1 MTFPRKVLGPLLT
14 IGLAVA
20 AGACESQSNTSTGPS
35 PVKCL
40 VSLDAPSDSIESSG
54 GKGVIAVT
62 AQPECS
68 WTASSGAAW
77 ITLTPTSG
85 QGAGQIEFQAT
96 ANTAATMRQGSISV
110 NDRQV
115 PVQQRPAPCRF
126 DVSPLAP
133 SVGAEGGTVTVT
145 VATLQGC
152 AWQASGANGWVTI
165 ANTSG
170 TGSGTVSLRVAPGG
184 AEARSATLQVAG
196 QTVTLTQSSTSAPGS
211 GAPCAYS
218 LAPSALSLSA
228 AAGGGTLTLTTS
240 TGCPWMAVSQAP
252 WVTVTSPAQGSGPA
266 AVTFTVAA
274 NSGAA
279 RSGSLAV
286 AGQISTINQAAA
298 GAAVTSCSFALGS
311 NTQSV
316 AAGGA
321 AGVGV
326 NVSTAAGCAWTARSN
341 DGWITLRSGA
351 TGTGPGAVTFDVASN
366 AGAARTGTLTIAGA
380 TFTVTQATGVCA
392 YSISPTEQAIDE
404 KGGEISVTVST
415 GAGCAWTAKSDEK
428 WIDVTQGATGTG
440 PGAVHMVVEAGNKK
454 RTGTV
459 KIAGQTFTVLQNP

>member
-1 MTFPRKVLGPLLT
+1 MTFPRRVLGPFLT

-20 AGACESQSNTSTGPS
+20 AGACGSQSNTSTGPS
-35 PVKCL
+35 PVKCQ
-40 VSLDAPSDSIESSG
+40 VSLDAPSASIEPAG

-68 WTASSGAAW
+68 WTASSAATW
-77 ITLTPTSG
+77 ITLAPSSG

-96 ANTAATMRQGSISV
+96 ANPAATTRQGSISV
-110 NDRQV
+110 NDKQI
-115 PVQQRPAPCRF
+115 PVQQQPAACRF
-126 DVSPLAP
+126 TVSPLAP
-133 SVGAEGGTVTVT
+133 EVGAAGGTLTISVT
-145 VATLQGC
+145 TLAGC
-152 AWQASGANGWVTI
+152 AWQASGGAGWVSI
-165 ANTSG
+165 GSTSG
-170 TGSGTVSLRVAPGG
+170 TGSGTVSLRVASSAG
-184 AEARSATLQVAG
+184 ELRSATLQVAG
-196 QTVTLTQSSTSAPGS
+196 QTVTLTQSSTSAPAP
-211 GAPCAYS
+211 GAPCVYS

-240 TGCPWMAVSQAP
+240 TGCPWTAVSQVP
-252 WVTVTSPAQGSGPA
+252 WITLTSPAQGNGPA
-266 AVTFTVAA
+266 TVTFTVVA

-298 GAAVTSCSFALGS
+298 GAGVTSCSFALGS

-316 AAGGA
+316 GAGGV

-366 AGAARTGTLTIAGA
+366 TGAARTGTLTIAGA
-380 TFTVTQATGVCA
+380 TFTVTQATGVCTYA
-392 YSISPTEQAIDE
+392 ISPTEQAIDQ
-404 KGGEISVTVST
+404 KGGDISVTVT
-415 GAGCAWTAKSDEK
+415 TEAGCAWTAKSDEK
-428 WIDVTQGATGTG
+428 WIDVTQGATGSG
-440 PGAVHMVVEAGNKK
+440 PGAVRMVVEAGNKK

-459 KIAGQTFTVLQNP
+459 KIAGQTFTVLQN